1 MAQAEF
7 KSPACQ
13 LGVAVMLPDAVL
25 ELVDVGNPEAVELTE
40 LELVAVGE
48 LDAEDVLVAVSV
60 AHTAS
65 VVAVHC
71 VKKPWKKLLMTQ
83 LLQFWH
89 TDTPESTALNVPL
102 EQLVHP
108 AEPATGL

>member
-1 MAQAEF
+1 MELAE
-7 KSPACQ
+7 
-13 LGVAVMLPDAVL
+13 L
-25 ELVDVGNPEAVELTE
+25 ELEDVGDPVEDMLME
-40 LELVAVGE
+40 LELVVVGE

-102 EQLVHP
+102 EQLVQP
-108 AEPATGL
+108 TEPATGL